1 VRYLIFFRAELN
13 YNLKKLTTEE
23 SLFYIENYPMTQ
35 HFSFDITPFIQVYE
49 FEKGEFIF
57 HEQSYPDY
65 LYYMIEGNA
74 KLYITH
80 KNGKVSLIDFLTSP
94 TWMGEIE
101 LLNAERYSKGIQT
114 VTKTT
119 CFAIPVREVKDKLL
133 TDPKFLKMLCLFLS
147 KKTTNMTAKLT
158 QNQAYPLENR
168 LALFILLSS
177 DQQFYKEKHTEVCE
191 YLGVSYRHL
200 LYVLAQFHEAGF
212 ITKKNRGY
220 IISNKEAL
228 EKLAVEIQY

>member
-1 VRYLIFFRAELN
+1 MRYLIFFDEELP
-13 YNLKKLTTEE
+13 YNLRKLPQEE
-23 SLFYIENYPMTQ
+23 SIHYIQKYPISQ
-35 HFSFDITPFIQVYE
+35 YFSFDITPYIYVYE

-57 HEQSYPDY
+57 HEQSFPDY
-65 LYYMIEGNA
+65 LYYMIEGKA

-114 VTKTT
+114 VTKSI
-119 CFAIPVREVKDKLL
+119 CFAISVRDAKDKLL
-133 TDPKFLKMLCLFLS
+133 ADPKFLKMLCLFLS
-147 KKTTNMTAKLT
+147 NKTTNMTAKLT

-168 LALFILLSS
+168 LASFILLSS

-200 LYVLAQFHEAGF
+200 LYVLAQFHEAGYL
-212 ITKKNRGY
+212 TKKNRGY
-220 IISNKEAL
+220 ILSDKNAL
-228 EKLAVEIQY
+228 ENLAMEIQY